1 MVKPPYRRGSHG
13 GLVYVR
19 FISFSFFLVS
29 GSWFLC
35 LASEVLI
42 VRPSNLHTDPWAGD
56 GRNCLLPEE
65 VHLNTFG
72 DALLHGFGIVVV
84 SAEHRGPVYTN
95 MEGLVVKAHARG
107 KLLAFLFQEKP
118 VDSWP
123 IPIVGIDPLLT
134 NTTGNR
140 GEPSRIVPE
149 VVNESVTI
157 SLPSRKTRCT
167 HSITSAYHLI

>member
-72 DALLHGFGIVVV
+72 
-84 SAEHRGPVYTN
+84 
-95 MEGLVVKAHARG
+95 
-107 KLLAFLFQEKP
+107 
-118 VDSWP
+118 
-123 IPIVGIDPLLT
+123 
-134 NTTGNR
+134 NR